1 MKKITPAARRLAA
14 YFAAK
19 IGEDDQDPTT
29 GSSDFRLTMGMSL
42 SDAIDPSSDSYLL
55 GRLQADVDARKVYLD
70 RAYRALLDLLWYDSI
85 TKITREIACDRGIMQ
100 LK

>member
-1 MKKITPAARRLAA
+1 MNKISPAARRLAD

-55 GRLQADVDARKVYLD
+55 ERLQADVDARKLYLD

-85 TKITREIACDRGIMQ
+85 TCLVREKLLD
-100 LK
+100 LEK